1 MIINKHFNIEKE
13 TKDISFLEKNPN
25 TRKAAIVPNVNE
37 IAREM
42 TSKSQ
47 ILLMITRVLKIP
59 PQKWVS
65 LAFNNIFVAPM
76 ILAKNFFAGIKI
88 LCELEILKSSRNEY
102 ILHNQFV
109 DTSVAVNNPL
119 LLKMF
124 FNLSKKYNFKPGL
137 LTYNP
142 DLLIKLLSF
151 SGKIPENLTIYC
163 PLSQKYLKTMNT
175 DYDTFVSFVKKANY
189 KFVPVD

>member
-13 TKDISFLEKNPN
+13 TKDISFLKETAN
-25 TRKAAIVPNVNE
+25 TRRAAVIPNVNE

-47 ILLMITRVLKIP
+47 ILLMVTRVLKIP
-59 PQKWVS
+59 PQKWIS
-65 LAFNNIFVAPM
+65 LGFNNIMVAPM

-88 LCELEILKSSRNEY
+88 LCELEILKNSRKEY

-109 DTSVAVNNPL
+109 DTAIAVNNPL

-124 FNLSKKYNFKPGL
+124 FRLSSKYNFKPGL

-142 DLLIKLLSF
+142 DQLIKLLSF
-151 SGKIPENLTIYC
+151 SGKIPENLAIYC
-163 PLSQKYLKTMNT
+163 PLSKKYLSGIATDHELFIALAKKTNI
-175 DYDTFVSFVKKANY
+175 
-189 KFVPVD
+189 KFIPID

>member
-1 MIINKHFNIEKE
+1 MIINKHFDIEKE

-47 ILLMITRVLKIP
+47 IFLMVTRVLKIT

-65 LAFNNIFVAPM
+65 LGFNNIMVAPM
-76 ILAKNFFAGIKI
+76 IIVKKFFAGIKI

-102 ILHNQFV
+102 ILHNQ
-109 DTSVAVNNPL
+109 L
-119 LLKMF
+119 
-124 FNLSKKYNFKPGL
+124 
-137 LTYNP
+137 
-142 DLLIKLLSF
+142 
-151 SGKIPENLTIYC
+151 
-163 PLSQKYLKTMNT
+163 
-175 DYDTFVSFVKKANY
+175 
-189 KFVPVD
+189 